1 MRSATHFLS
10 EGENTF
16 CCFSLHGDNSQSLVT
31 GKSSAFLEKHYCSLA
46 CSEDSPAYSSP
57 ACYSQDACWTT
68 QQAEKNALFLKWNWE
83 VISLPQSH
91 LPSAGTWPLSILS
104 LSVLSYSP
112 NDTPQL
118 VIQAASSAIWACVF
132 LHLPAAVSLPHSHT
146 FSADA
151 LQLTLS
157 DASLQAPSSYMGVFV
172 LPYLAMF
179 WAVVSPALTTWF
191 HADVHRLLYVSI
203 ACVCLSKT

>member
-1 MRSATHFLS
+1 MHAGPRSKQKKMP
-10 EGENTF
+10 
-16 CCFSLHGDNSQSLVT
+16 FS
-31 GKSSAFLEKHYCSLA
+31 
-46 CSEDSPAYSSP
+46 
-57 ACYSQDACWTT
+57 WR
-68 QQAEKNALFLKWNWE
+68 WNWE